1 MVVLAVL
8 CVGSVSAIDYDNFTG
23 DSQDMLATT
32 DSIDVS
38 QENIANDE
46 NNVLESSDDEVL
58 GDYNYDNYDGK
69 NYYYDDSISGT
80 ILNSASGSAVDGS
93 SLSIGQTVHLSL
105 GNEQI
110 NHDFGPDSKAYL
122 RYDGDTNSEN
132 WEYIGTYQ
140 QLYTTGVDYTLKTGG
155 SHYYQLLMNTFNNLE
170 NGAYNSIKNGFLPS
184 FFYSF
189 IQHFWGTSE
198 RQALC

>member
-105 GNEQI
+105 GKEQI
-110 NHDFGPDSKAYL
+110 NHDFGPDSKAY
-122 RYDGDTNSEN
+122 
-132 WEYIGTYQ
+132 
-140 QLYTTGVDYTLKTGG
+140 
-155 SHYYQLLMNTFNNLE
+155 
-170 NGAYNSIKNGFLPS
+170 
-184 FFYSF
+184 
-189 IQHFWGTSE
+189 
-198 RQALC
+198 